1 MTKYKQ
7 RAAIAEACGWIFKP
21 DEFGWS
27 FAKINKEGPWCK
39 YVKSERKPFPNYPN
53 DLNAMHE
60 AEKRLTPNQLSV
72 YVRELC
78 RVHFPH
84 SADTVTPVMS
94 WAAMSM
100 LTTSTAAQRAE
111 AFLKTIGKWKSE

>member
-60 AEKRLTPNQLSV
+60 AENILSEAQRLQ
-72 YVRELC
+72 YW
-78 RVHFPH
+78 
-84 SADTVTPVMS
+84 
-94 WAAMSM
+94 WALYEIVDDSGDNTENLINA
-100 LTTSTAAQRAE
+100 TCATAAQRAE